1 MLRKIRFPPTKQLES
16 IYYKMILSNITYCLS
31 VCGSCSLTLFEE
43 TEKLHIKAA
52 RIIHNIPFNQCVDYQ
67 VLDLVNRRNLAF
79 MYKQRL
85 GVEMFKIIKGSYSHR
100 LSPISNFDLVNF
112 SKRSLVF
119 KIKDSR

>member
-1 MLRKIRFPPTKQLES
+1 MLRKIRFLPTKQLES
-16 IYYKMILSNITYCLS
+16 IYYKMILPNITYCLS

-52 RIIHNIPFNQCVDYQ
+52 RIIHNIFLNKCVDYQ

-85 GVEMFKIIKGSYSHR
+85 GVEMFKIIRGSYSHR

>member
-1 MLRKIRFPPTKQLES
+1 
-16 IYYKMILSNITYCLS
+16 MILPNITYCLS
-31 VCGSCSLTLFEE
+31 VCSSCSLTLFEE
-43 TEKLHIKAA
+43 TEKLHIKDA
-52 RIIHNIPFNQCVDYQ
+52 RIIHNIPFNKCVDYQ

-85 GVEMFKIIKGSYSHR
+85 GAEMFKNIKGSYSHR

-119 KIKDSR
+119 KSKDSR